1 MRAVSMRCAG
11 IIDRYPPPRKCHDP
25 VPSLPHSLASLSLHR
40 RQEGESRMFRADG
53 EPPLSE
59 LLADPVL
66 QLLLKGDGIS
76 LDDLRKLIDDLRER
90 RPPDN
95 PPEKG

>member
-1 MRAVSMRCAG
+1 MQGGGFGEG
-11 IIDRYPPPRKCHDP
+11 IIDRYPSPRKCHDP
-25 VPSLPHSLASLSLHR
+25 VPSPPHSLPSLPCHPS
-40 RQEGESRMFRADG
+40 QQVESRMFRADG

-66 QLLLKGDGIS
+66 HLLIKRDGIS
-76 LDDLRKLIDDLRER
+76 LDELRRLIDDLRGR
-90 RPPDN
+90 RPPVR